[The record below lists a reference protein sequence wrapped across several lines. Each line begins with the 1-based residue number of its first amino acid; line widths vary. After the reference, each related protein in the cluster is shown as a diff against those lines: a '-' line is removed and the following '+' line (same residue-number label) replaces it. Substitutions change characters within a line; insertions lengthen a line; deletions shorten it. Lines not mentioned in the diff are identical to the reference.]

1 MKKRRSLTGVLP
13 GILLACLGIAVLWV
27 LLSGASLL
35 RGISHRND
43 TAYTLRTAGE
53 YLTVKVR
60 QSAGAKIGTFGGCDA
75 VLLEETIDGE
85 VYLTRIYCW
94 DGYLRELFSSAE
106 AEMETADG
114 EKLLKMETLTA
125 DGSEGLLTVTL
136 ASADGT
142 TETVLLRGG
151 E

>member
-1 MKKRRSLTGVLP
+1 MKERRSLTEILP

-27 LLSGASLL
+27 LLSGMSLL
-35 RGISHRND
+35 RGISQRNE
-43 TAYTLRTAGE
+43 TAYTMRTAGE

-60 QSAGAKIGTFGGCDA
+60 QSAGAKTGTFGGCDA
-75 VLLEETIDGE
+75 VLLTENVDGE
-85 VYLTRIYCW
+85 TYLTRIYCW
-94 DGYLRELFSSAE
+94 DGYLRELFSPAE
-106 AEMETADG
+106 AEMEAADG

-125 DGSEGLLTVTL
+125 DVSEGLLTVTF